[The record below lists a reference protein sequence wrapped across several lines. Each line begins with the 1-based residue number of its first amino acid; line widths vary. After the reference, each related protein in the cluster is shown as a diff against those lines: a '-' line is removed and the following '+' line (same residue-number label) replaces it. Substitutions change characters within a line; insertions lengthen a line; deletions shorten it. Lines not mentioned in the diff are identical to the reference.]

1 MIPLSEI
8 MTIIIGYDKIVKI
21 LIENGAVVNHK
32 TNDLHSAALNGIKYL
47 LVFDD
52 TLNIYNNLLSY

>member
-21 LIENGAVVNHK
+21 LIENGAVV

-47 LVFDD
+47 LVFDG
-52 TLNIYNNLLSY
+52 TLNIYNKIIYPSF